1 MEKKHAMTAA
11 ILIGGASKR
20 LGTDKVVLRV
30 GDDIMVNKVL
40 KVIQPLFEHVIMVGH
55 PRKELKTYRIIE
67 DMFKSCGPLGGIYT
81 ALSLSESDY
90 VFVFAADMPYVDP
103 GLVGYMISIA
113 NGPDIIIPVWS
124 KGLEPLHAIYHKR
137 LIPLIKSSIDKNCLK
152 IATIVDHAS
161 VFKVPEEKIREFGD
175 PDIIFTNIN
184 TTSDIEAL
192 ER

>member
-1 MEKKHAMTAA
+1 
-11 ILIGGASKR
+11 
-20 LGTDKVVLRV
+20 
-30 GDDIMVNKVL
+30 
-40 KVIQPLFEHVIMVGH
+40 
-55 PRKELKTYRIIE
+55 
-67 DMFKSCGPLGGIYT
+67 
-81 ALSLSESDY
+81 
-90 VFVFAADMPYVDP
+90 MPYVDT

-113 NGPDIIIPVWS
+113 NGPDIIIPEWT

-152 IATIVDHAS
+152 IATIVEHAS

>member
-20 LGTDKVVLRV
+20 LGTDKVVLRL

-55 PRKELKTYRIIE
+55 PRKELRTYRIME
-67 DMFKSCGPLGGIYT
+67 DLFKSCGPLGGIYT

-90 VFVFAADMPYVDP
+90 VFVFAADMPYVDT

-113 NGPDIIIPVWS
+113 NGPDIIIPEWT

-152 IATIVDHAS
+152 IATIVEHAS